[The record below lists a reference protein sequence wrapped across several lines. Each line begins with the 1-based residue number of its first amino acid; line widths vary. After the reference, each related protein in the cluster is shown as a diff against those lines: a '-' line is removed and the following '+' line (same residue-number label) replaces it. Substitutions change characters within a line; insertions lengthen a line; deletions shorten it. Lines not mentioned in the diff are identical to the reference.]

1 MSLDTNYYLLPV
13 SSELKPIALN
23 PEVEL
28 LVGFVNTINLEIDV
42 DALRDPAD
50 AASWLA
56 RHDGGHDAAVAQEP
70 RRAADAAAAD
80 HAHLIA
86 FREALRALL
95 RANNG
100 GVVGEAKIVPIRD
113 AAARSRYGID
123 LHDDGRLTLTPLGDG
138 AAEHFEARL
147 LLAIQRIQD
156 GGDWLRLKACPAED
170 CQWAFFD
177 SSRNRSRTW
186 CKMEVCGNRA
196 KTRRY
201 RSRGDA

>member
-1 MSLDTNYYLLPV
+1 LPV
-13 SSELKPIALN
+13 SSDLKPIALH

-28 LVGFVNTINLEIDV
+28 LVSFVNTIDIEDDE
-42 DALRDPAD
+42 DALRDPTD

-56 RHDGGHDAAVAQEP
+56 RYGSGPDASPATAQK
-70 RRAADAAAAD
+70 RAATAALSPAD

-100 GVVGEAKIVPIRD
+100 GEAGEARIAPIRE
-113 AAARSRYGID
+113 AAVRSRYGVE
-123 LHDDGRLTLTPLGDG
+123 LQDDER
-138 AAEHFEARL
+138 FEARL

-156 GGDWLRLKACPAED
+156 GGDWLRLKACPAEI
-170 CQWAFFD
+170 CQWAFYD
-177 SSRNRSRTW
+177 ASRNRSRTW
-186 CKMEVCGNRA
+186 CKMGICGNRA